1 MKCSRCTNMKC
12 CHCINKILALW
23 FLILTKEVKLPLHL
37 VKMKSSYVTFK
48 FPAIEQDGKNGWICY
63 SEF

>member
-1 MKCSRCTNMKC
+1 MKCH
-12 CHCINKILALW
+12 HCIDKILAPW

-48 FPAIEQDGKNGWICY
+48 FPAIGQDGKEWLDLLLRVLKIIK
-63 SEF
+63 